1 MERSSSCSACRVVGA
16 WWTLL
21 KSVRSE
27 SNMNDVA
34 VAKRGPRGR
43 GGAAFQ
49 MRLGS
54 LQSWRASTT
63 RRSIFRVVVVESAES
78 SSSAR
83 PPLGSELSRSLTCR
97 AARGQPETGWQT
109 PPRMAAPSALCWP
122 MPRCPPPPHPR
133 ATLNAMA
140 RHAQLG

>member
-27 SNMNDVA
+27 SNMNVVA
-34 VAKRGPRGR
+34 GRQKARRKERGHLG

-54 LQSWRASTT
+54 LQSWRRPRGALSLNTG
-63 RRSIFRVVVVESAES
+63 IARVVERESKVRAPV
-78 SSSAR
+78 R
-83 PPLGSELSRSLTCR
+83 LSLTETIADMR
-97 AARGQPETGWQT
+97 WGGSGFLNNTYVLIRKRRTAPTAR
-109 PPRMAAPSALCWP
+109 
-122 MPRCPPPPHPR
+122 
-133 ATLNAMA
+133 
-140 RHAQLG
+140 